1 MVNPMLGPKNMA
13 RVQNPQFIS
22 SLVNCK
28 PYKPRETPDF
38 DRLNRGFYTFGEFD
52 LCSSAPSSS
61 EDKVSTELDDKE
73 DDLLLLRNQILC
85 LVFFLAE
92 PTLWFFATASVFSD
106 YLFGKISC
114 LEFYLKS
121 LLLVSLFLVILDEFP
136 LFSFRV

>member
-1 MVNPMLGPKNMA
+1 MA

-73 DDLLLLRNQILC
+73 DELLLLRNQILC

-92 PTLWFFATASVFSD
+92 PNIYNVLAKHLQLCYSSRSRVFSLR
-106 YLFGKISC
+106 Y
-114 LEFYLKS
+114 
-121 LLLVSLFLVILDEFP
+121 V
-136 LFSFRV
+136 